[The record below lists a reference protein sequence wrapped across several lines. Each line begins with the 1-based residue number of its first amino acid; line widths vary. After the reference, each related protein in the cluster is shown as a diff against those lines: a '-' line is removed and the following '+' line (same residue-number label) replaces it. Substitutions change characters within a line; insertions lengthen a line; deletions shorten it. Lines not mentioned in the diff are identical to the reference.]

1 MKVLVVGKGGRE
13 HSLCWRL
20 NQSPTV
26 WGLYCTGGS
35 PGINQ
40 VARPVDVA
48 PEDFTGLARFSASE
62 KIDLTIVGPE
72 APLANGIVDEFERA
86 GLTIFGPSKAAAQ
99 LEASK
104 AFAKL
109 VMREAGVPTADF
121 GIFDDA
127 DTARHY
133 VKSINRPCVV
143 KADGLAFGKGVT
155 VCETA
160 EAALVAIAQT
170 MDERCFGSAG
180 ARVVIEEMVRGEELS
195 FFAFCDG
202 TDAVALGCAQDH
214 KAVFDGDRGPN
225 TGGMGAFTPV
235 PRFDVEFEAR
245 VMHEVVRPTLT
256 AMAARGTPFRGVMFV
271 GLMVEAASLAASNE
285 GRANPR
291 FKVLEYNVRF
301 GDPECEPLMMRFDG
315 DLAETLLAIAQG
327 RAREVAIRLSSRTAA
342 SVVLTSGGYPG
353 DYVKGKPIAGLER
366 IDGVEPSEAKVRWA
380 MEKTRVKVFHAGTA
394 HRNGVL
400 VTDGGRVLAVTALA
414 QGLKRAVDTAY
425 EAAKM
430 ISFDGMHYRRDVG
443 ARALDHPSA

>member
-1 MKVLVVGKGGRE
+1 MKVLVIGKGGRE

-40 VARPVDVA
+40 VAKPVDIA
-48 PEDFTGLARFSASE
+48 PDDFAGLVRFAAAE

-72 APLANGIVDEFERA
+72 APLAGGIVDQFERA
-86 GLTIFGPSKAAAQ
+86 GLTIFGPSQAAAQ
-99 LEASK
+99 LESSK

-121 GIFDDA
+121 ATFDDA
-127 DTARHY
+127 DAARRY
-133 VKSINRPCVV
+133 VKSLGRPCVV
-143 KADGLAFGKGVT
+143 KADGLAMGKGVT
-155 VCETA
+155 VCA
-160 EAALVAIAQT
+160 SADAALAAVADAMET
-170 MDERCFGSAG
+170 RRFGAAG
-180 ARVVIEEMVRGEELS
+180 ARVVIEEMLRGEELS
-195 FFAFCDG
+195 FFALCDG
-202 TDAVALGCAQDH
+202 AGAVALGCAQDH

-225 TGGMGAFTPV
+225 TGGMGAYTPV
-235 PRFDVEFEAR
+235 PRYGAEFEER

-256 AMAARGTPFRGVMFV
+256 AMAARGNPFRGVMFA
-271 GLMVEAASLAASNE
+271 GLMVD
-285 GRANPR
+285 GDRI
-291 FKVLEYNVRF
+291 KVLEYNVRF
-301 GDPECEPLMMRFDG
+301 GDPECEALMMSFDG

-342 SVVLTSGGYPG
+342 TVVLTAGGYPG
-353 DYVKGKPIAGLER
+353 DYARGTPIAGLER

-394 HRNGVL
+394 TRDGAL

-414 QGLKRAVDTAY
+414 EGLERAVTAAY
-425 EAAKM
+425 EAAGM
-430 ISFDGMHYRRDVG
+430 IRFDGMHYRRDVG
-443 ARALDHPSA
+443 ARALGHMPA